1 MALQMF
7 PLRISAWI
15 GYAIG
20 AVALALA
27 ISGLY
32 GVLTYTLGQRR
43 TEIGIR
49 MALGVTRARV
59 VGLVMSQ
66 TAGLVGLGASI
77 GGLIALAVMNALASV
92 IELRNV
98 SFIDAGAFGAG
109 LALVTAAAAVAA
121 WQPAR
126 RAASIDPARALRP
139 DA

>member
-1 MALQMF
+1 MVNGSRPGEPPRPRLVTF
-7 PLRISAWI
+7 LLPL
-15 GYAIG
+15 
-20 AVALALA
+20 
-27 ISGLY
+27 
-32 GVLTYTLGQRR
+32 
-43 TEIGIR
+43 
-49 MALGVTRARV
+49 
-59 VGLVMSQ
+59 
-66 TAGLVGLGASI
+66 
-77 GGLIALAVMNALASV
+77 LASV